1 MTSTHLF
8 PSDPILLVDDQKD
21 VMKMETV
28 ALQLA
33 GITNVE
39 QCSESTEVRDRLA
52 GGKYAAVLLDLYMP
66 RIAGWELLPPIARDH
81 PDTPVIVITAADE
94 LAMAVNC
101 MKMGAVDYLV
111 KPVDTAQLVTTV
123 QRALALSEME
133 EENQRLK
140 DGLLAPRVDHPEILA
155 RLHTRNPRM
164 LAVYRYMEILAPSS
178 RCVLITG
185 ETGVGK
191 EVMARCLHDLSSREG
206 AFVSVNVAGLDD
218 TLFSDTIFGHRKGA
232 FTGADAAREGLIRK
246 AAAGTLFL
254 DEIGDLAVESQVKIL
269 RLLQEHEYYPLGSD
283 TPQRTNARFV
293 FATNRDL
300 PALMAA
306 DRFRKDLFYRLK
318 AHLLPIPPLRER
330 PEDIE
335 PLVRHFLVQAASEL
349 ERTTPTPPRELFPLL
364 RGCGFPG
371 NIRELEGVVFDA
383 VMRHGSGV
391 LSLDTF
397 RALLPESRAATG
409 GSNGAPEAEDALHT
423 MAMLPTMKELE
434 HLLVAE
440 ALRRAENNQGTAA
453 QILGLSRQALNNRLQ
468 REKTRVHDERDGEA

>member
-1 MTSTHLF
+1 MPGTRLF

-52 GGKYAAVLLDLYMP
+52 RQKYAAVLLDLYMP
-66 RIAGWELLPPIARDH
+66 RLAGWELLPPIARDH

-111 KPVDTAQLVTTV
+111 KPVETAQLVTTI

-140 DGLLAPRVDHPEILA
+140 DGLLEPRVDHPEVLA
-155 RLHTRNPRM
+155 RLHTRNPRL

-178 RCVLITG
+178 RGVLITG

-191 EVMARCLHDLSSREG
+191 EAMARCLHDLSGREG

-232 FTGADAAREGLIRK
+232 FTGAEAAREGLIRK

-254 DEIGDLAVESQVKIL
+254 DEIGDLAIESQVKIL
-269 RLLQEHEYYPLGSD
+269 RLLQEHEYYQLGSD
-283 TPQRTNARFV
+283 VPQRTDARFV

-306 DRFRKDLFYRLK
+306 DRFRKDLYYRLK
-318 AHLLPIPPLRER
+318 AHHLPLPSLRER

-335 PLVRHFLVQAASEL
+335 PLVRHFLEQAAAEL
-349 ERTTPTPPRELFPLL
+349 GRKPPTPPRELFPLL
-364 RGCGFPG
+364 RGCAFPG
-371 NIRELEGVVFDA
+371 NIRELEGVVYDA
-383 VMRHGSGV
+383 LMRHESGV
-391 LSLDTF
+391 LSLDQF
-397 RALLPESRAATG
+397 RALLPDSRAAAGGG
-409 GSNGAPEAEDALHT
+409 GSAPEAEEALRGMVT
-423 MAMLPTMKELE
+423 LPTMKDME
-434 HLLVAE
+434 HLMIAE

-453 QILGLSRQALNNRLQ
+453 HLLGLSRQALNNRLQ
-468 REKTRVHDERDGEA
+468 REKTHVHGERDDEA